1 VLRKKRLERALC
13 RSSSL
18 PFLLPLL
25 RCGHLL
31 DSGRFFSRVAVSRK
45 RQTNNHAASSSSHYY
60 LPAQDSYWL
69 FIYSFGKRKEYRWRE
84 WMVNETC
91 LCTKSKSL
99 LNCVRYPPIGYHRLQ
114 LFSPRIRQT
123 GRQSGWSFL
132 IQGGTVLPV
141 CLPDFYSS
149 VSSFAFSPLVLLL
162 SPSARKH

>member
-1 VLRKKRLERALC
+1 MC
-13 RSSSL
+13 RSIVSPDSS
-18 PFLLPLL
+18 PCC
-25 RCGHLL
+25 CGAVLCV
-31 DSGRFFSRVAVSRK
+31 DSGRFFSLVAVSKK
-45 RQTNNHAASSSSHYY
+45 RQTNKQTNKQNTLLLLLRSTNC
-60 LPAQDSYWL
+60 LL
-69 FIYSFGKRKEYRWRE
+69 KIRIGFFIYYFGKRKEYRWRD

-149 VSSFAFSPLVLLL
+149 VSSFAFCLLVLLL
-162 SPSARKH
+162 SRSARKD